1 MGKVVCPA
9 LPAPGVGLHVES
21 AAFRGEK
28 RLRCAALSGQLL
40 QDELTAQVS
49 YIISATAKP
58 NTFQIYDA
66 V

>member
-1 MGKVVCPA
+1 MGQVARPA
-9 LPAPGVGLHVES
+9 RPAPGVGLHVES

-28 RLRCAALSGQLL
+28 RLHCAALSGQLL
-40 QDELTAQVS
+40 QDELMVQVS
-49 YIISATAKP
+49 YIISAAAKP